1 MALDFLVEEGLT
13 DFQRS
18 LQRALS
24 NLPHQPSDI
33 ANVARLRS
41 GLREVL
47 ELLNYENADTPV
59 RGLDGALAQDI
70 DARVVATRNGFD
82 IIHLHLPRLRA
93 SVARPAVE
101 RVTRDQ
107 NHPQSLV
114 VATSSD
120 PSDEGAWHFINVKD
134 GARGRRVLRRAVVEP
149 PFVGRTVLQTLS
161 QCQVRSDQSVLQI
174 EIAHEFA
181 FDVERVTERFYEDY
195 KRVFAVIVTDLQKQI
210 DRVSAH
216 AFAQQLLNRLMF
228 LYFIQ
233 RKRRRAPGGGLIWWL
248 NNERDFVLNLWRRY
262 KQESA
267 ERDTFY
273 AQWLRP
279 LFFMAFNHNYG
290 FQTLSLPQDV
300 KDALANL
307 PWLNGGLFAETPIDR
322 QAFTVR
328 DEHFIDIFN
337 NLLERYNFTIREDT
351 PLDVEVAVD
360 PEMLGK
366 VYESLVIQ
374 EERGQAGIFYTPR
387 VELDFMCRRSL
398 VEHLAGKT
406 SLSRPDVI
414 RLVMNAE
421 LGEDLPAFTAP
432 QRDEILRAL
441 EEVTVVDPACG
452 SGAFLVGMME
462 VLMGLFELLYA
473 QKQQAFDR
481 FHRKKEIICRN
492 LYGVDIKEWAIR
504 VAELRLWLSL
514 VIETEEAG
522 LDVTRP
528 LLPNLSFRLRVGDSL
543 VEEIADQQLALRAG
557 DSGMGKRLR
566 EMVRELSRKKA
577 HYFGAEGDVSE
588 AEIRHDEQALLRKIL
603 EDRADTLS
611 KQIARLRA
619 AEEGTRAAKMME
631 GLSTPLMAQRAE
643 EDAQRLAERTAAKAQ
658 ELDVERNA
666 IRTALSRGLGTR
678 PFLWEIDFAEIFW
691 RPDDSPGG
699 FDIVIGNP
707 PYVRN
712 EEIVPLNV
720 PPEQVTREVKRAYKD
735 KLYRSVQLLWGTVP
749 LDRACDYYVYF
760 YFDGLSLLREG
771 GLFCFINSN
780 SWLDV
785 EYGAALQDFLLRRM
799 QVLDIYDNQ
808 ARRTFKAADINT
820 IIVLIRR
827 PEPGVDVGGHLAR
840 FAAFKKPFEE
850 CLTAENVTT
859 IESAAESVVQD
870 DFRATLRTQAEL
882 YEEGMAAAP
891 RTAGQQAAVQA
902 YTGSKW
908 GGRYLRAP
916 DIFFEILD
924 RAGDKLVRLGD
935 IAHIDSG
942 INTRANDF
950 FYLKRVPR
958 EQWSSVPLQNFSG
971 RRIPDDCQ
979 VVRSDV
985 GVART
990 RNCDRPLSPTYW
1002 VIESRFLRPVIIE
1015 PQESDTII
1023 IKSEAL
1029 QHLVLS
1035 VYDDWDE
1042 LEGTYARGYIEYSMQ
1057 SHQTRQRRG
1066 GRVVEGLAVNQR
1078 PELSRRKQAL
1088 GQGRHGAW
1096 WYAVR
1101 DKEYG
1106 RILLPKR
1113 ASDSFRVLFNPDEVT
1128 VNQNLYNLVDFEPA
1142 AEIGLLLFLNS
1153 GLTALARELLGR
1165 ANLGL
1170 GVLENAGV
1178 DWAQLPCPTL
1188 DVLLLVERDYADLQ
1202 SLVRRP
1208 IRAIEEET
1216 RTLDKAALDEV
1227 VLRSLGADPAVRQE
1241 LADATTTLV
1250 RNRLSKAAT
1259 FRREQA
1265 GDARLKA
1272 VESLRGI
1279 WSDVPEELTED
1290 EEAEDEP

>member
-13 DFQRS
+13 DFQRN

-24 NLPHQPSDI
+24 NLPHRPSDI
-33 ANVARLRS
+33 ADVARLRS

-47 ELLNYENADTPV
+47 ALLNYENADTPV
-59 RGLDGALAQDI
+59 RGLEGALAQDI

-82 IIHLHLPRLRA
+82 VIHLHLPRLRG
-93 SVARPAVE
+93 SVERPAVE
-101 RVTRDQ
+101 RVVRG
-107 NHPQSLV
+107 HPHCML
-114 VATSSD
+114 VATSRD
-120 PSDEGAWHFINVKD
+120 PFDLGAWHFINVKE

-181 FDVERVTERFYEDY
+181 FDVEQVTERFYEDY
-195 KRVFAVIVTDLQKQI
+195 KRVFAVIVKDLQKQI

-233 RKRRRAPGGGLIWWL
+233 RKRRRAPGGELIWWL
-248 NNERDFVLNLWRRY
+248 NNERDFVLNRWRRY

-290 FQTLSLPQDV
+290 FQTLTLPQDV

-307 PWLNGGLFAETPIDR
+307 PWLNGGLFAETPVDR

-398 VEHLAGKT
+398 VEYLAGKT

-566 EMVRELSRKKA
+566 EMVRELSRTKA
-577 HYFGAEGDVSE
+577 QYFRAEGDVSE
-588 AEIRHDEQALLRKIL
+588 AEIRHDEQALLRKTL
-603 EDRADTLS
+603 EDRADTIS

-619 AEEGTRAAKMME
+619 AEEGTRSAKMME

-643 EDAQRLAERTAAKAQ
+643 EDAQRLAERTAAKVQ

-666 IRTALSRGLGTR
+666 IRTALSQGLGSR

-735 KLYRSVQLLWGTVP
+735 KLYQSVQLLWGTEP

-827 PEPGVDVGGHLAR
+827 PESGADLTNHPAR
-840 FAAFKKPFEE
+840 FVAFKKPFED
-850 CLTAENVTT
+850 CLTAPNVAT
-859 IESAAESVVQD
+859 IESTVESMAQD
-870 DFRATLRTQAEL
+870 DFRVTVRTQREL
-882 YEEGMAAAP
+882 RDEGMVALSARP
-891 RTAGQQAAVQA
+891 GQQAVVQT
-902 YTGSKW
+902 YKGSKW

-916 DIFFEILD
+916 DIFFEILE

-990 RNCDRPLSPTYW
+990 RTCDRPLSPSYW
-1002 VIESRFLRPVIIE
+1002 LIESRFLRPVLVS
-1015 PQESDTII
+1015 PQESPAILVDVD
-1023 IKSEAL
+1023 SL
-1029 QHLVLS
+1029 RNLVLS
-1035 VYDDWDE
+1035 VYDDWDS
-1042 LEGTYARGYIEYSMQ
+1042 LRGTLVRAYIEYAMQ
-1057 SHQTRQRRG
+1057 SHQTRDRRT
-1066 GRVVEGLAVNQR
+1066 RTEIEGLAVNQR
-1078 PELSRRKQAL
+1078 PELSKRKQSMSD
-1088 GQGRHGAW
+1088 GRRGAW
-1096 WYAVR
+1096 WYTVR
-1101 DKEYG
+1101 DKMYSPY
-1106 RILLPKR
+1106 LLPLVTG
-1113 ASDSFRVLFNPDEVT
+1113 DVLRTF
-1128 VNQNLYNLVDFEPA
+1128 LVDRLIPSDHNLFA
-1142 AEIGLLLFLNS
+1142 AVPREDVNGVGLTLYLNS
-1153 GLTALARELLGR
+1153 SLAVLARELYGR
-1165 ANLGL
+1165 ANLGQGAL
-1170 GVLENAGV
+1170 KTEGV
-1178 DWAQLPCPTL
+1178 DWAQLPCPDRPLL
-1188 DVLLLVERDYADLQ
+1188 DALAAEYAGHTALF
-1202 SLVRRP
+1202 SRRIGAAWDEAVQP
-1208 IRAIEEET
+1208 
-1216 RTLDKAALDEV
+1216 DKANLDEV
-1227 VLRSLGADPAVRQE
+1227 VLQVLRVQIPAGSLAEQAGQ
-1241 LADATTTLV
+1241 LV
-1250 RNRLSKAAT
+1250 RNRILRAESFKAGRAKES
-1259 FRREQA
+1259 RIR
-1265 GDARLKA
+1265 A
-1272 VESLRGI
+1272 VEGLRGI
-1279 WSDVPEELTED
+1279 WTDVPEELTED

>member
-41 GLREVL
+41 GLRKVL

-59 RGLDGALAQDI
+59 RGLEGALAQDI

-82 IIHLHLPRLRA
+82 VIHLHLPRLRG
-93 SVARPAVE
+93 SVERPAVE
-101 RVTRDQ
+101 RVVRG
-107 NHPQSLV
+107 HPHCML
-114 VATSSD
+114 VATGRD
-120 PSDEGAWHFINVKD
+120 PFDLGAWHFINVKE

-181 FDVERVTERFYEDY
+181 FDVEQVTARFYEDY

-210 DRVSAH
+210 DRVGAH

-307 PWLNGGLFAETPIDR
+307 PWLNGGLFAETPVDR

-398 VEHLAGKT
+398 VEYLAGKT
-406 SLSRPDVI
+406 SLSRPDAI
-414 RLVMNAE
+414 RLVMNAD

-441 EEVTVVDPACG
+441 EEVAVVDPACG

-473 QKQQAFDR
+473 QKQQVFDR

-577 HYFGAEGDVSE
+577 HYFRAEGDVSE

-603 EDRADTLS
+603 EDRADTIS

-643 EDAQRLAERTAAKAQ
+643 EDARRLAERTAAKVQ

-666 IRTALSRGLGTR
+666 IRTALSRGLGSS

-699 FDIVIGNP
+699 FDIVTGNP

-749 LDRACDYYVYF
+749 LDRGCDYYVYF

-891 RTAGQQAAVQA
+891 RTAGQQAVVQP

-916 DIFFEILD
+916 DIFFEILE
-924 RAGDKLVRLGD
+924 RAGDRLARLGD

-942 INTRANDF
+942 INTRANDL

-958 EQWSSVPLQNFSG
+958 EQWPSVPLQNFSG
-971 RRIPDDCQ
+971 RSIPEDCQ

-990 RNCDRPLSPTYW
+990 RNCEQPLSPTYW
-1002 VIESRFLRPVIIE
+1002 VIESRFLRPVLVS
-1015 PQESDTII
+1015 PQENPTILVDVDR
-1023 IKSEAL
+1023 L
-1029 QHLVLS
+1029 QNLVLS
-1035 VYDDWDE
+1035 VYDDWKN
-1042 LEGTYARGYIEYSMQ
+1042 LKSTRVRSYIEYAMQ
-1057 SHQTRQRRG
+1057 SHRTRDRRTHSE
-1066 GRVVEGLAVNQR
+1066 VEGLAVNRR
-1078 PELSRRKQAL
+1078 PELSKRKQTMSD
-1088 GQGRHGAW
+1088 GRRGGW
-1096 WYAVR
+1096 WYTVR
-1101 DKEYG
+1101 EKAIG
-1106 RILLPKR
+1106 QVLLPKGSGDR
-1113 ASDSFRVLFNPDEVT
+1113 FRTLFNSRLIPVDNRVYT
-1128 VNQNLYNLVDFEPA
+1128 AVVDDGNLA
-1142 AEIGLLLFLNS
+1142 TGLLLYFNSTFLALELELYSRTNLAQGVLDTQGIDWQQMPCPNAAVLRKIAKGYGDPT
-1153 GLTALARELLGR
+1153 GLISRPIQQLAEEIQRPDKSRLDTVILE
-1165 ANLGL
+1165 AL
-1170 GVLENAGV
+1170 GV
-1178 DWAQLPCPTL
+1178 PL
-1188 DVLLLVERDYADLQ
+1188 DVREELCPATLELGQ
-1202 SLVRRP
+1202 RR
-1208 IRAIEEET
+1208 AE
-1216 RTLDKAALDEV
+1216 KAA
-1227 VLRSLGADPAVRQE
+1227 SF
-1241 LADATTTLV
+1241 
-1250 RNRLSKAAT
+1250 KA
-1259 FRREQA
+1259 EQTKET
-1265 GDARLKA
+1265 RLKA

-1279 WSDVPEELTED
+1279 WADVPEELTEN